1 MGLLLIV
8 IGLASAGLV
17 AGFVLENHLGSA
29 PVESFALFGSS
40 FRASTPALVLIAFIA
55 GAVTLMI
62 LKAGMSIERERRRQR
77 RSLRRRL
84 DDLERENAELRA
96 APSEGTPKDAPSSDR
111 LADSWVATSAGKR

>member
-40 FRASTPALVLIAFIA
+40 FRASRNT
-55 GAVTLMI
+55 
-62 LKAGMSIERERRRQR
+62 
-77 RSLRRRL
+77 
-84 DDLERENAELRA
+84 
-96 APSEGTPKDAPSSDR
+96 PSS
-111 LADSWVATSAGKR
+111 